1 MQRKTQVQEW
11 SFCRHQPRQRTAA
24 AIEMAIVQISQKI
37 NLKNKTNKKIL
48 WTVTLAPVFTV
59 QESKF

>member
-37 NLKNKTNKKIL
+37 NVKNQQKFYQLLLWPQCSLCKKVSL
-48 WTVTLAPVFTV
+48 F
-59 QESKF
+59 

>member
-1 MQRKTQVQEW
+1 MMQRKTQVQEW

-37 NLKNKTNKKIL
+37 NVNKQIQQTNSIDCFSGPSVHCARK
-48 WTVTLAPVFTV
+48 
-59 QESKF
+59 